1 MGRWRD
7 AALAAGRRER
17 EREREE
23 STGEGG
29 RLGLGWLACA
39 ARGWRPGAA
48 NRAGEE
54 AGRWQVRVIIAG
66 KRGLEL
72 DGVGGVGC
80 WCCRPTGQGPA
91 VRRGGWGSRAG
102 EQARV
107 PVVRAH
113 HHHHSCSYRG
123 RAACVPPCLP
133 ARRSDPAP
141 SVVMCAAAFYG
152 TAPGAPGP
160 SKWTRIL
167 CRPRTTM
174 PSATC
179 IIVLATYHIYPDS
192 TGVLFFTSRK
202 WAIFFSLN

>member
-1 MGRWRD
+1 MGWG
-7 AALAAGRRER
+7 A
-17 EREREE
+17 
-23 STGEGG
+23 
-29 RLGLGWLACA
+29 
-39 ARGWRPGAA
+39 GAA
-48 NRAGEE
+48 VPRAT
-54 AGRWQVRVIIAG
+54 ARPY
-66 KRGLEL
+66 
-72 DGVGGVGC
+72 DG
-80 WCCRPTGQGPA
+80 A
-91 VRRGGWGSRAG
+91 GWGSRAG